1 MIRFRFKTFKNEILS
16 RAKEQGAC
24 KTEYARALKA
34 QTFEELMGV
43 IKDNFEWVVTHKII
57 DEELVGEYRKEFSE
71 NDIVW
76 NKDLYKGFLLV
87 TDNAEVVAHSD
98 FAGIYKGY
106 WKGFCRTRVYAY
118 DYSIVI
124 AHEDTFV
131 KAFNRA
137 KVHANDNA
145 KVDAYGKTTVEAN
158 ENAKV
163 YAKDNSTV
171 YALDNS
177 TVKARDNSTVY
188 AHDNSTVYA
197 NDNSTV
203 YAYGN
208 STVKARD
215 NSTVYAHENT
225 KVDAYDKTTVYAYGD
240 SMICVY
246 GDSTVYAYENAKV
259 EAYGN
264 NVKVIYKRPLSEPSN
279 PTPEKE
285 EKEPTELDIAEF
297 LLHELVEL
305 LKKLGLFEKLEA
317 YYREKHTN
325 THP

>member
-1 MIRFRFKTFKNEILS
+1 MIRFKTFKNEILS

-76 NKDLYKGFLLV
+76 NKDLYRGFLLV
-87 TDNAEVVAHSD
+87 TGNAEVVAHGNVT
-98 FAGIYKGY
+98 GIYGGY
-106 WKGFCRTRVYAY
+106 WKGFCPTRVYAY

-124 AHEDTFV
+124 AHEDTVV

-137 KVHANDNA
+137 KVHAYDNA
-145 KVDAYGKTTVEAN
+145 KVDAYG
-158 ENAKV
+158 
-163 YAKDNSTV
+163 
-171 YALDNS
+171 
-177 TVKARDNSTVY
+177 
-188 AHDNSTVYA
+188 
-197 NDNSTV
+197 
-203 YAYGN
+203 
-208 STVKARD
+208 
-215 NSTVYAHENT
+215 
-225 KVDAYDKTTVYAYGD
+225 
-240 SMICVY
+240 
-246 GDSTVYAYENAKV
+246 
-259 EAYGN
+259 N
-264 NVKVIYKRPLSEPSN
+264 NVKVIDKRPSPEPSN

-305 LKKLGLFEKLEA
+305 LKKLGLFEKLAA